1 MTGPSAFV
9 LPCHNMSFS
18 LEEAHLFAVSLEES
32 LFLSWWPFLLLLE
45 CSACMSRTT
54 NSCLP
59 WNLLSYKE
67 KKLDWEETP
76 FLWTW
81 LQLPLV
87 AMVWVWFESLGD
99 GLVMSFVTNLLLSM
113 YFYESTRLATFSLDS
128 CVSIRS
134 LPLVLTPTI
143 TSSVCDTTK
152 GPGIRVE
159 PLLSPT
165 VIEIN
170 FLSL

>member
-1 MTGPSAFV
+1 
-9 LPCHNMSFS
+9 
-18 LEEAHLFAVSLEES
+18 
-32 LFLSWWPFLLLLE
+32 
-45 CSACMSRTT
+45 
-54 NSCLP
+54 
-59 WNLLSYKE
+59 
-67 KKLDWEETP
+67 
-76 FLWTW
+76 
-81 LQLPLV
+81 
-87 AMVWVWFESLGD
+87 MVWVWFESLGD
-99 GLVMSFVTNLLLSM
+99 GLVMSFVTNLLLGM